1 VTSGLTLEDRL
12 SAAFGEPM
20 TAAERRVVDDRVT
33 GILEGKTSPVRRIRP
48 HLTRSLLLVAALLI
62 LLPAILAVSAAM
74 LSTEAPFGMGS
85 ADQYDAELAAAK
97 AVTPIPPGATWP
109 PYLERA
115 TDRNASYAIGLGQS
129 MVEYNAYCM
138 WLGYWHAAQERGD
151 AAAVSA
157 AVTALGAARG
167 WETLSDPLT
176 TDEAFRIGIQRTI
189 DAAERGDAAVILRE
203 LELNCEGTWP

>member
-97 AVTPIPPGATWP
+97 AVTPIPPGTTWP

-115 TDRNASYAIGLGQS
+115 TDRNASYAVGLAQS
-129 MVEYNAYCM
+129 MVEYNAFCM
-138 WLGYWHAAQERGD
+138 WLGYWHAAHERGD

-167 WETLSDPLT
+167 WETLSNPLT
-176 TDEAFRIGIQRTI
+176 TDEAFRIGIQRAI

-203 LELNCEGTWP
+203 LELNCQGTWP